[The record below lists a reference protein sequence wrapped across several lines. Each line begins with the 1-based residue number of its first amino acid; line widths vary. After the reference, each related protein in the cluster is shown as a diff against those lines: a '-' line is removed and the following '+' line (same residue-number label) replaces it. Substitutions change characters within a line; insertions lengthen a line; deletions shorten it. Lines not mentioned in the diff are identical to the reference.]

1 MGDLRAT
8 LWPVL
13 IVLGATGVLLMLQPD
28 LGTAIVTAAIVVGML
43 YIAGTPLLP
52 LATATATLGGAAL
65 FLTMSVPYRR
75 ARLLSFLHPSDDP
88 LNRGWQTLQSL
99 VGIASGGLAGVG
111 LGAGRAKWGFLPEA
125 HTDFI
130 FAIIGEELGFVGCFV
145 VVGLFAAFGVLGLQT
160 ARRAPDRYGM
170 LVAAGVTVWVLV
182 QSLVNMGAVV
192 GLLPITGLPLPF
204 VSFGGSALITTM
216 AATGL
221 LLNIAWQG
229 TISRSPSR
237 STPSRSTPSRSTP
250 SAISLKPI
258 NTAMTA
264 SADAFAVIAGG
275 GTAGH
280 VNPGLAVAAALVER
294 GHPPSSITWVGSER
308 GLEATMVPAA
318 GHPLHLLPGRGVQR
332 RVTLANVAAL
342 WGIVVATL
350 RGGRHRSP
358 PPARRRGG
366 ARRVRQRSLRVRGV
380 GLASADRGH
389 GAERAART
397 REPPGRPCR
406 EGGSSVL
413 RRHRASACRCDR
425 EPTPPRGRRCA
436 T

>member
-1 MGDLRAT
+1 MAPTKAPMKAGPRPRMARRQQYVSRNRHPTGRPRPRPRAVPGRFVALLAIIVVLNLIGLVMVLSASSVSALHDYGSSWLYFNRQAIWTVLGFAALFVALRIDYHFWRRLTPLVLLVGFGLLVVVLLPGVGLTVNGSKSWLGHGPWRMQPAELMKLALLLYVADLLARRADRMGDLRAT

-216 AATGL
+216 AASGL
-221 LLNIAWQG
+221 LLNIARQG
-229 TISRSPSR
+229 KTSRSPSR
-237 STPSRSTPSRSTP
+237 S
-250 SAISLKPI
+250 
-258 NTAMTA
+258 
-264 SADAFAVIAGG
+264 
-275 GTAGH
+275 
-280 VNPGLAVAAALVER
+280 
-294 GHPPSSITWVGSER
+294 
-308 GLEATMVPAA
+308 
-318 GHPLHLLPGRGVQR
+318 
-332 RVTLANVAAL
+332 
-342 WGIVVATL
+342 
-350 RGGRHRSP
+350 
-358 PPARRRGG
+358 ARR
-366 ARRVRQRSLRVRGV
+366 
-380 GLASADRGH
+380 
-389 GAERAART
+389 
-397 REPPGRPCR
+397 
-406 EGGSSVL
+406 
-413 RRHRASACRCDR
+413 
-425 EPTPPRGRRCA
+425 
-436 T
+436 